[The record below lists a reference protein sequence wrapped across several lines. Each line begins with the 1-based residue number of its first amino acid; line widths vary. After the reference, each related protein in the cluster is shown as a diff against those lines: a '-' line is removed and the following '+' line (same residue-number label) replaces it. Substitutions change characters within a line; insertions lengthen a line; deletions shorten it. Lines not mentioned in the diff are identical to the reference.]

1 MTTDSKTI
9 TLTVLAKY
17 DQAGQLTSFPEG
29 GAELEFSIER
39 ILGVTAYYG
48 PGSAASIVTLKPQ
61 KGSDDEFQ
69 LHVLETKDVV
79 FTSMSLA
86 KGYDLTAARRPMDVP
101 PMVLP
106 APASPVAAEI
116 KPAAKPSHAP
126 RGATVTA
133 GSGF

>member
-9 TLTVLAKY
+9 TLTVLAKS

-29 GAELEFSIER
+29 GAELEFPIAR
-39 ILGVTAYYG
+39 ILGVTAYFG

-61 KGSDDEFQ
+61 KGNDDAFQ
-69 LHVLETKDVV
+69 LLVLQPKDVV

-86 KGYDLTAARRPMDVP
+86 KGYDLTAAPRPMDVP
-101 PMVLP
+101 PLALSVAL
-106 APASPVAAEI
+106 AAAEP
-116 KPAAKPSHAP
+116 KAP
-126 RGATVTA
+126 TKTPHSLRAPVTA